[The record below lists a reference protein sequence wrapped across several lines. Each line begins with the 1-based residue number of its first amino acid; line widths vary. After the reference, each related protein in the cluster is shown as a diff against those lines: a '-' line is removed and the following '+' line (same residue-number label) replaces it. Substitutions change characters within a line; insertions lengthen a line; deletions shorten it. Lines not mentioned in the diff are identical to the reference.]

1 MPRSNGIF
9 TPIASYFATP
19 GQTIRTEQHNP
30 VIEDIAQAL
39 TGSVA
44 RDGSSPMLGNLPMN
58 GRKITNLGAATLA
71 SDVPRFDQVLH
82 SSPYLNAVSGLT
94 LAADRIPYATGP
106 TTAAITP
113 LTVFGRS
120 LIDDA
125 DAAAGRAT
133 LGAQAA
139 GATLTSLEG
148 LSLVA
153 GDILYATGT
162 DTLARLPKG
171 TAGQTLVV
179 NAAATAPEWV
189 STSST
194 FSKSYESAQ
203 TTVALNTLYT
213 FAHGLGGVP
222 KLVQAYFVCTTAIN
236 GYAVGDYVPI
246 LHGTENYSNN
256 VSPAIVMNATQ
267 IKVRIAPEALMRSI
281 SPNGTGQNKY
291 LPANF
296 DLVVRA
302 WA

>member
-1 MPRSNGIF
+1 MPRSGGIF
-9 TPIASYFATP
+9 SLISSYFATP
-19 GQTIRTEQHNP
+19 GQTIRTDQHNP
-30 VIEDIAQAL
+30 VLEDMAAAL

-58 GRKITNLGAATLA
+58 GQKITNLGAATLA
-71 SDVPRFDQVLH
+71 SDVPRFDLVLP

-106 TTAAITP
+106 STAAITP
-113 LTVFGRS
+113 LTLFGRS

-153 GDILYATGT
+153 GDILYITGP

-171 TAGQTLVV
+171 TAGQALVV
-179 NAAATAPEWV
+179 NAAETAPEWV
-189 STSST
+189 ST

-222 KLVQAYFVCTTAIN
+222 KLVQAYFVCTAAIN
-236 GYAVGDYVPI
+236 GYAVGDYLPI
-246 LHGTENYSNN
+246 LHGTENYNSN

-267 IKVRIAPEALMRSI
+267 IKVRIASDALMRSI
-281 SPNGTGQNKY
+281 SPIGSSRMLY
-291 LPANF
+291 LAGNF

>member
-1 MPRSNGIF
+1 MPRSGGIF
-9 TPIASYFATP
+9 SLISSYFATP

-30 VIEDIAQAL
+30 VLEDIATAL

-71 SDVPRFDQVLH
+71 SDVPRFDQVLP

-113 LTVFGRS
+113 LTAFGRS

-153 GDILYATGT
+153 GDILYATGP

-171 TAGQTLVV
+171 TAGQVIAQ
-179 NAAATAPEWV
+179 NAGLTAPEWV
-189 STSST
+189 NG

-222 KLVQAYFVCTTAIN
+222 KLMQAYYVCKSATN
-236 GYAVGDYVPI
+236 GYEIGDYVPI
-246 LHGTENYSNN
+246 LQGTENYNSN
-256 VSPAIVMNATQ
+256 VSPAMILSATQ
-267 IKVRIAPEALMRSI
+267 IKVRIASNALMESIGIDGTTRS
-281 SPNGTGQNKY
+281 NY

-296 DLVVRA
+296 DLLVRA

>member
-1 MPRSNGIF
+1 MPRSGGIF
-9 TPIASYFATP
+9 SLIASYFATP

-30 VIEDIAQAL
+30 VLEDIATAL

-71 SDVPRFDQVLH
+71 SDVPRFDQVLP

-113 LTVFGRS
+113 LTAFGRS

-139 GATLTSLEG
+139 GATLTSLDG

-153 GDILYATGT
+153 GDILYATGP

-171 TAGQTLVV
+171 TAGQVIAQ
-179 NAAATAPEWV
+179 NAGLTAPEWV
-189 STSST
+189 NG

-222 KLVQAYFVCTTAIN
+222 QLVQAYFVCKVAIN

-246 LHGTENYSNN
+246 LQGTENYNSN
-256 VSPAIVMNATQ
+256 VSPAMILSATQ
-267 IKVRIAPEALMRSI
+267 IKVRIASNALMESIGIDGTTRS
-281 SPNGTGQNKY
+281 NY

-296 DLVVRA
+296 DLLVRA

>member
-1 MPRSNGIF
+1 MPRSGGIF
-9 TPIASYFATP
+9 SLIASYFATP

-30 VIEDIAQAL
+30 VLEDIAQAL

-71 SDVPRFDQVLH
+71 SDVPRFDQVLP

-94 LAADRIPYATGP
+94 LAANQITYATGAA
-106 TTAAITP
+106 TAATTP
-113 LTVFGRS
+113 LTAFGRS

-153 GDILYATGT
+153 GDILYATGP

-171 TAGQTLVV
+171 TAGQVIAQ
-179 NAAATAPEWV
+179 NAGLTAPEWV
-189 STSST
+189 NG

-222 KLVQAYFVCTTAIN
+222 KLMQAYYVCKSATN
-236 GYAVGDYVPI
+236 GYEIGDYVPI
-246 LHGTENYSNN
+246 LQGTENYNSN
-256 VSPAIVMNATQ
+256 VSPAMILSATQ
-267 IKVRIAPEALMRSI
+267 IKVRIASNALMESIGIDGTTRS
-281 SPNGTGQNKY
+281 NY

>member
-1 MPRSNGIF
+1 MPRSGGIF
-9 TPIASYFATP
+9 SLIASYFATP

-30 VIEDIAQAL
+30 VLEDIATAL

-58 GRKITNLGAATLA
+58 GRKITNLGPATQA
-71 SDVPRFDQVLH
+71 SDAPRFDQVLP

-125 DAAAGRAT
+125 NATAGRAT

-153 GDILYATGT
+153 GDILYATGP

-171 TAGQTLVV
+171 TAGQALVV
-179 NAAATAPEWV
+179 NTPATAPEWV
-189 STSST
+189 ST

-222 KLVQAYFVCTTAIN
+222 KLMQAYYVCKSATN
-236 GYAVGDYVPI
+236 GYEIGDYVPI
-246 LHGTENYSNN
+246 LQGTENYNSN
-256 VSPAIVMNATQ
+256 VSPAMILSATQ
-267 IKVRIAPEALMRSI
+267 IKVRIASNALMESIGIDGTTRS
-281 SPNGTGQNKY
+281 NY

>member
-1 MPRSNGIF
+1 MPRAGGIF
-9 TPIASYFATP
+9 SLIASYFATP

-30 VIEDIAQAL
+30 VLEDIAQAL

-71 SDVPRFDQVLH
+71 SDVPRFDQVLP

-94 LAADRIPYATGP
+94 LAANQITYATGAA
-106 TTAAITP
+106 TAATTP
-113 LTVFGRS
+113 LTAFGRS

-153 GDILYATGT
+153 GDILYATGP
-162 DTLARLPKG
+162 DTLARLPTG
-171 TAGQTLVV
+171 TAGQVIAQ
-179 NAAATAPEWV
+179 NAGLTAPEWV
-189 STSST
+189 NG

-222 KLVQAYFVCTTAIN
+222 KLMQAYFVCTTAIN

-246 LHGTENYSNN
+246 LHGTENYNSN
-256 VSPAIVMNATQ
+256 VSPAIVMSATQ
-267 IKVRIAPEALMRSI
+267 IKVRIASDALMRSI
-281 SPNGTGQNKY
+281 SPNGTTRTQY

>member
-1 MPRSNGIF
+1 MPRSGGIF
-9 TPIASYFATP
+9 SLIASYFATP

-30 VIEDIAQAL
+30 VLEDIAQAL

-71 SDVPRFDQVLH
+71 SDVPRFDQV
-82 SSPYLNAVSGLT
+82 SPASPYLTAVSGLT
-94 LAADRIPYATGP
+94 LAANQIPYATGAA
-106 TTAAITP
+106 TAATTP
-113 LTVFGRS
+113 LTAFCRS

-153 GDILYATGT
+153 GDILYATGP

-171 TAGQTLVV
+171 TAGKALVV
-179 NAAATAPEWV
+179 NAAATAPELV
-189 STSST
+189 ST

-222 KLVQAYFVCTTAIN
+222 KL
-236 GYAVGDYVPI
+236 
-246 LHGTENYSNN
+246 
-256 VSPAIVMNATQ
+256 M
-267 IKVRIAPEALMRSI
+267 
-281 SPNGTGQNKY
+281 
-291 LPANF
+291 
-296 DLVVRA
+296 
-302 WA
+302 

>member
-1 MPRSNGIF
+1 MPRAGGIF
-9 TPIASYFATP
+9 SLIASYFATP

-30 VIEDIAQAL
+30 VLEDIAQAL

-58 GRKITNLGAATLA
+58 GRRVTNLGAATQA
-71 SDVPRFDQVLH
+71 SDAPRFDQVLP

-113 LTVFGRS
+113 LTAFGRS

-153 GDILYATGT
+153 GDILYATGP
-162 DTLARLPKG
+162 DTLVRLPKG
-171 TAGQTLVV
+171 TAGQALVV

-189 STSST
+189 ST
-194 FSKSYESAQ
+194 FSKSYDSAQ

-213 FAHGLGGVP
+213 FSHGLGGVP
-222 KLVQAYFVCTTAIN
+222 KLLQAYFVCTTAIN

-246 LHGTENYSNN
+246 LHGTENYNDN

-267 IKVRIAPEALMRSI
+267 IKVRIASDALMRSI
-281 SPNGTGQNKY
+281 SPNGTSRTQY

>member
-1 MPRSNGIF
+1 MPRAGGIF
-9 TPIASYFATP
+9 SLIASYFATP

-30 VIEDIAQAL
+30 VLEDIAQAL

-71 SDVPRFDQVLH
+71 SDVPRFDQVLP

-94 LAADRIPYATGP
+94 LAANQITYATGAA
-106 TTAAITP
+106 TAATTP
-113 LTVFGRS
+113 LTAFGRS

-153 GDILYATGT
+153 GDILYATGP
-162 DTLARLPKG
+162 DTLARLPTG
-171 TAGQTLVV
+171 TAGQVIAQ
-179 NAAATAPEWV
+179 NAGLTAPEWV
-189 STSST
+189 NG

-222 KLVQAYFVCTTAIN
+222 KLMQAYYVCKSATN
-236 GYAVGDYVPI
+236 GYEIGDYVPI
-246 LHGTENYSNN
+246 LQGTENYNSN
-256 VSPAIVMNATQ
+256 VSPAMILSATQ
-267 IKVRIAPEALMRSI
+267 IKVRIASNALMESIGIDGTTRS
-281 SPNGTGQNKY
+281 NY

>member
-1 MPRSNGIF
+1 MPRSGGIF
-9 TPIASYFATP
+9 SLIASYFATP

-30 VIEDIAQAL
+30 VLEDIATAL

-58 GRKITNLGAATLA
+58 GRKITNLGPATQA
-71 SDVPRFDQVLH
+71 SDAPRFDQVLP

-125 DAAAGRAT
+125 NATAGRAT

-153 GDILYATGT
+153 GDILYATGP

-171 TAGQTLVV
+171 TAGQALVV
-179 NAAATAPEWV
+179 NTPATAPEWV
-189 STSST
+189 ST
-194 FSKSYESAQ
+194 FSKSYKSAQ

-213 FAHGLGGVP
+213 FTHGLGELP
-222 KLVQAYFVCTTAIN
+222 KMMQAYYVCKSATN
-236 GYAVGDYVPI
+236 GYEIGDYVPI
-246 LHGTENYSNN
+246 LQGTENYNSN
-256 VSPAIVMNATQ
+256 VSPAMILSATQ
-267 IKVRIAPEALMRSI
+267 IKVRIASNALMESIGIDGTTRS
-281 SPNGTGQNKY
+281 NY

>member
-1 MPRSNGIF
+1 MPRSGGIF
-9 TPIASYFATP
+9 SLIASYFATP

-30 VIEDIAQAL
+30 VLEDIATAL

-71 SDVPRFDQVLH
+71 SDVPRFDQVLP
-82 SSPYLNAVSGLT
+82 SSPYLHAVSGLT
-94 LAADRIPYATGP
+94 LAANQIPYATGAA
-106 TTAAITP
+106 TAATTP
-113 LTVFGRS
+113 LTAFGRS

-153 GDILYATGT
+153 GDILYATGP

-171 TAGQTLVV
+171 TAGKALVV

-189 STSST
+189 ST

-222 KLVQAYFVCTTAIN
+222 QLVQAYFVCKVAIN

-246 LHGTENYSNN
+246 LQGTENYNSN
-256 VSPAIVMNATQ
+256 VSPAMILSATQ
-267 IKVRIAPEALMRSI
+267 IKVRIASNALMESIGIDGTTRS
-281 SPNGTGQNKY
+281 SY

-296 DLVVRA
+296 DLLVRA

>member
-1 MPRSNGIF
+1 MPRAGGIF
-9 TPIASYFATP
+9 SLIASYFATP

-30 VIEDIAQAL
+30 VLEDIATAL

-71 SDVPRFDQVLH
+71 SDVPRFDQVLP

-153 GDILYATGT
+153 GDILYTTGP

-171 TAGQTLVV
+171 TAGQALVV

-189 STSST
+189 ST

-213 FAHGLGGVP
+213 LTHGLGGVP

-246 LHGTENYSNN
+246 LHGTENYNDN

-267 IKVRIAPEALMRSI
+267 IKVRIASDALMRSI
-281 SPNGTGQNKY
+281 SPNGTTRTQY

>member
-1 MPRSNGIF
+1 MPRSGGIF
-9 TPIASYFATP
+9 TLIASYFATP

-30 VIEDIAQAL
+30 VLEDIATAL

-58 GRKITNLGAATLA
+58 GRKITNLGPATQA
-71 SDVPRFDQVLH
+71 SDAPRFDQVLP

-125 DAAAGRAT
+125 NATAGRAT

-153 GDILYATGT
+153 GDILYATGP

-171 TAGQTLVV
+171 TAGQVIAQ
-179 NAAATAPEWV
+179 NAGLTAPEWV
-189 STSST
+189 NG
-194 FSKSYESAQ
+194 FSKSYESSAQ
-203 TTVALNTLYT
+203 TITTSGALTL
-213 FAHGLGGVP
+213 AHGLGVAP
-222 KLVQAYFVCTTAIN
+222 KLLTAKLVATTTNN
-236 GYAVGDYVPI
+236 GYSSGDVLEMGFSGRLDSTGRGMSVVSDATNIYIRFGDQTNVFSI
-246 LHGTENYSNN
+246 LNKSTGAGVLTLNTSWNL
-256 VSPAIVMNATQ
+256 VMGAF
-267 IKVRIAPEALMRSI
+267 A
-281 SPNGTGQNKY
+281 
-291 LPANF
+291 
-296 DLVVRA
+296 
-302 WA
+302 

>member
-1 MPRSNGIF
+1 MPRSGGIF
-9 TPIASYFATP
+9 SLIASYFATP

-30 VIEDIAQAL
+30 VLEDIAQAL

-71 SDVPRFDQVLH
+71 SDVPRFDQVLP

-94 LAADRIPYATGP
+94 LAANQIPYATGAA
-106 TTAAITP
+106 TAATTP
-113 LTVFGRS
+113 LTAFGRS

-153 GDILYATGT
+153 GDILYATGP

-171 TAGQTLVV
+171 TAGQALVV
-179 NAAATAPEWV
+179 NTPATAPEWV
-189 STSST
+189 ST

-222 KLVQAYFVCTTAIN
+222 KLMQAYYVCKSATN
-236 GYAVGDYVPI
+236 GYEIGDYVPI
-246 LHGTENYSNN
+246 LQGTENYNSN
-256 VSPAIVMNATQ
+256 VSPAMILSATQ
-267 IKVRIAPEALMRSI
+267 IKVRIASNALMESIGIDGTTRS
-281 SPNGTGQNKY
+281 NY

>member
-1 MPRSNGIF
+1 MPRSGGIF
-9 TPIASYFATP
+9 SLIASYFATP

-30 VIEDIAQAL
+30 VLEDIATAL

-58 GRKITNLGAATLA
+58 GRKITNLGPATQA
-71 SDVPRFDQVLH
+71 SDAPRFDQVLP

-125 DAAAGRAT
+125 NATAGRAT

-153 GDILYATGT
+153 GDILYATGP

-171 TAGQTLVV
+171 TAGQALVV
-179 NAAATAPEWV
+179 NTPATAPEWV
-189 STSST
+189 ST

-213 FAHGLGGVP
+213 FTHGLGELP
-222 KLVQAYFVCTTAIN
+222 KMMQAYYVCKSATN
-236 GYAVGDYVPI
+236 GYEIGDYVPI
-246 LHGTENYSNN
+246 LQGTENYNSN
-256 VSPAIVMNATQ
+256 VSPAMILSATQ
-267 IKVRIAPEALMRSI
+267 IKVRIASNALMESIGIDGTTRS
-281 SPNGTGQNKY
+281 NY

-296 DLVVRA
+296 DLLVRA

>member
-1 MPRSNGIF
+1 MPRSGGIF
-9 TPIASYFATP
+9 SLISSYFATP

-30 VIEDIAQAL
+30 VLEDIATAL

-71 SDVPRFDQVLH
+71 SDVPRFDQVLP

-94 LAADRIPYATGP
+94 LAANQIPYATGAA
-106 TTAAITP
+106 TAATTP
-113 LTVFGRS
+113 LTAFGRS

-153 GDILYATGT
+153 GDILYATGP

-171 TAGQTLVV
+171 TAGKALVV

-189 STSST
+189 ST

-222 KLVQAYFVCTTAIN
+222 KLMQAYYVCKSATN
-236 GYAVGDYVPI
+236 GYEIGDYVPI
-246 LHGTENYSNN
+246 LQGTENYNSN
-256 VSPAIVMNATQ
+256 VSPAMILSATQ
-267 IKVRIAPEALMRSI
+267 IKVRIASNALMESIGIDGTTRS
-281 SPNGTGQNKY
+281 NY

>member
-1 MPRSNGIF
+1 MPRSGGIF
-9 TPIASYFATP
+9 SLISSYFATP

-30 VIEDIAQAL
+30 VLEDIATAL

-71 SDVPRFDQVLH
+71 SDVPRFDQVLP

-125 DAAAGRAT
+125 NATAGRAT

-153 GDILYATGT
+153 GDILYATGP

-171 TAGQTLVV
+171 TAGQVIAQ
-179 NAAATAPEWV
+179 NAGLTAPEWV
-189 STSST
+189 NG

-222 KLVQAYFVCTTAIN
+222 KLMQAYYVCKSATN
-236 GYAVGDYVPI
+236 GYEIGDYVPI
-246 LHGTENYSNN
+246 LQGTENYNSN
-256 VSPAIVMNATQ
+256 VSPAMILSATQ
-267 IKVRIAPEALMRSI
+267 IKVRIASNALMESIGIDGTTRS
-281 SPNGTGQNKY
+281 NY

>member
-1 MPRSNGIF
+1 MPRAGGIF
-9 TPIASYFATP
+9 SLIASYFATP

-30 VIEDIAQAL
+30 VLEDIATAL

-71 SDVPRFDQVLH
+71 SDVPRFDQVLP

-94 LAADRIPYATGP
+94 LAANQITYATGAA
-106 TTAAITP
+106 TAATTP
-113 LTVFGRS
+113 LTAFGRS

-153 GDILYATGT
+153 GDILYATGP

-171 TAGQTLVV
+171 TAGQVIAQ
-179 NAAATAPEWV
+179 NAGLTAPEWV
-189 STSST
+189 NG

-222 KLVQAYFVCTTAIN
+222 KLMQAYYVCISATN
-236 GYAVGDYVPI
+236 GYEIGDYVPI
-246 LHGTENYSNN
+246 LQGTENYNSN
-256 VSPAIVMNATQ
+256 VSPAMILSATQ
-267 IKVRIAPEALMRSI
+267 IKVRIASNALMESIGIDGTTRS
-281 SPNGTGQNKY
+281 NY